1 MAQWSRGMIL
11 ALGARGP
18 GFKSRLSPFFLE
30 YFFSIVERHLMT
42 VTKSGKLK
50 LNKKLKQA
58 FKIFRIAMITKM
70 APIITISNL
79 PFERVITKQMVSHM
93 KYQNVHKMSLRE
105 FVPTQLSK
113 MPNS

>member
-1 MAQWSRGMIL
+1 
-11 ALGARGP
+11 
-18 GFKSRLSPFFLE
+18 
-30 YFFSIVERHLMT
+30 MT

-58 FKIFRIAMITKM
+58 SKIFRIATITKM
-70 APIITISNL
+70 APIIIISNL
-79 PFERVITKQMVSHM
+79 LSGHVITKQMVSHM
-93 KYQNVHKMSLRE
+93 KYPNVHKMALQE